1 MGEVRT
7 QHRPELERVFA
18 GLASLGEVVAF
29 VVLGLTVSL
38 PTLTRV
44 DVWVPGVALAL
55 VLGLVVRP
63 LLVGPLLVGSG
74 LSQNERWFVLLVG
87 LKGAVPILLG
97 LLLLDADVG
106 QPDRL
111 YGMVVVAVLLSVCV
125 QGSMVPTL
133 MRRLGIRTRPAES

>member
-1 MGEVRT
+1 MEFR
-7 QHRPELERVFA
+7 
-18 GLASLGEVVAF
+18 
-29 VVLGLTVSL
+29 VLGPLEVLRGTE
-38 PTLTRV
+38 P
-44 DVWVPGVALAL
+44 VAL
-55 VLGLVVRP
+55 GRRR
-63 LLVGPLLVGSG
+63 G
-74 LSQNERWFVLLVG
+74 QRC
-87 LKGAVPILLG
+87 LLG